1 MLTGPAGVGKSA
13 TIRALARPDA
23 LQFDIVEWLNPDTQ
37 ADPEQSVT
45 PFFSVVDRFSAFLQS
60 VLRFAPLPLAS
71 RDSNRSWK
79 ARSTASVSLTEKSND
94 EQKRHRQRRI
104 ILVED
109 WPNLTHERTREG
121 VHRALERFIHSAGQ
135 VPLVL
140 IVSDTIPRADTD
152 ANANDTFS
160 WRSRRAVQMDIRMAV
175 PESVRMHPALTEIR
189 FNPLTTR
196 MILGALTAQAPA
208 HIPRHVLNAI
218 AEAAGGDI
226 RSATNA
232 VAMLKNVPP
241 NNVCHE
247 SAAAL
252 GNESES
258 ALVLFHALG
267 RVLYNKRAGDAGETL
282 DAKTA
287 AAGSMGDKMSLDI
300 CATSTEESSIP
311 ASSPPLPPWL
321 VHRRPS
327 LVNIE
332 TLWSHLPVDATTFQL
347 YLHHN
352 MLAFMDDT
360 DEALLALEAMSFADT
375 FAANARDSQT
385 GSQSH
390 TEQYIFQCVTR
401 SLLLALPSPVPR
413 RGQKLTKPTLMNM
426 ALRLRE
432 NQDFLSQVQSSLRTN
447 KIPSANAGPS
457 SVWDGSLQASNAM
470 CRPDELATYVLPLAA
485 QTHRHAWSVRAS
497 PFIQFDEPHAWTSS
511 QILPQNDLHATDDV
525 SVVETELELA
535 ATSATMAGAIATTP
549 KLRTA
554 TTEPAEH
561 HSRES
566 ASLSSIPPFND
577 PHHAPSML
585 EASSQQSPHSSTD
598 AWSDDLDDIDDM
610 D

>member
-1 MLTGPAGVGKSA
+1 MPRSTTRDVRGRLALVQRTSHASSSARDVTHGPEHAPTQGPGPTLASTNAREHGRRTHGGNHGSSRAGYSGRGDNVPTSMQIKHTRPTESLSSLQDTHTHPSDTLATLAVHKRKVADVRVWLTEALDGTPTLAKY
-13 TIRALARPDA
+13 RA
-23 LQFDIVEWLNPDTQ
+23 E
-37 ADPEQSVT
+37 PEQSVT

-71 RDSNRSWK
+71 RDSNRSWR

-140 IVSDTIPRADTD
+140 IVSDTVPRADTD

-160 WRSRRAVQMDIRMAV
+160 WRSRRAVQMNIRMAV

-196 MILGALTAQAPA
+196 MILGALTAQAPS

-311 ASSPPLPPWL
+311 ESSPPPPPWL
-321 VHRRPS
+321 VHQRPS

-375 FAANARDSQT
+375 F
-385 GSQSH
+385 
-390 TEQYIFQCVTR
+390 
-401 SLLLALPSPVPR
+401 
-413 RGQKLTKPTLMNM
+413 
-426 ALRLRE
+426 
-432 NQDFLSQVQSSLRTN
+432 
-447 KIPSANAGPS
+447 
-457 SVWDGSLQASNAM
+457 
-470 CRPDELATYVLPLAA
+470 CRKCA
-485 QTHRHAWSVRAS
+485 
-497 PFIQFDEPHAWTSS
+497 
-511 QILPQNDLHATDDV
+511 
-525 SVVETELELA
+525 
-535 ATSATMAGAIATTP
+535 
-549 KLRTA
+549 
-554 TTEPAEH
+554 
-561 HSRES
+561 
-566 ASLSSIPPFND
+566 
-577 PHHAPSML
+577 
-585 EASSQQSPHSSTD
+585 
-598 AWSDDLDDIDDM
+598 
-610 D
+610 